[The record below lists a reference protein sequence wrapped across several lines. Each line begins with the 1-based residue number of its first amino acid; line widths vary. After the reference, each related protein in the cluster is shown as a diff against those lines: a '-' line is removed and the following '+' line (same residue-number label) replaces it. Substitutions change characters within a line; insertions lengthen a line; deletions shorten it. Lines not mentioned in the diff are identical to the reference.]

1 MGYGNDAGPQCSA
14 IRTCFC
20 GFECV
25 KCLPGTYSKG
35 GTLKEGRSP
44 KRNHDITCKKC
55 PQDRPYTLNDK
66 ARSSIDSCT
75 NNKYGVDCSHEM
87 NGIIEGLLPPEIYTR
102 KSDFCE
108 EDLTRKECEQQA
120 EAAGAKFSYYNKYNY
135 VPPGCTRDVNGDY
148 TFNDQV
154 YHRRECGFRESSAYL
169 TPGQGNCICKT
180 RKCGACPSG
189 HGPIPHAIYGHECT
203 ICPVDTFSS
212 GGKACERCPE
222 GLNTNNKEGQ
232 SSCEGISKA
241 SAAKFDKI
249 FEILDEQKEKTNDL
263 SIKNSRLWQKEQIRL
278 QHDKLL
284 QDRKSK
290 DDAIE
295 KDFCKKERED
305 GTIIFP
311 AIEISTEIE
320 KIEDT
325 TCIDTNRDELL
336 KSFCSFTS
344 DIDNLFQIQGIKKEA
359 KSFWPNICCKERSD
373 KTLEACKDPTGKIER
388 RDIIPFALSQG
399 GDYSRHNLYAEVV
412 DSIKKNGYIH
422 EGMLALI
429 KSLESINTLQK
440 DTVKKSIDAF
450 FDEVSL
456 CGPRIVDNPVNDEHK
471 LCELFIPYH
480 HSMKSF
486 YNVLANLYINPIPAQ
501 QASSFLETMETSL
514 RKRQLI
520 TNRVGKKNNMQQI
533 MQAKPKISTTD
544 LAKAQC
550 VHSKGGSK
558 WTKEELKH
566 KKELFCTGYK
576 HLDLSNK
583 EIKNIAIHY
592 LKHDL
597 PSYDDKQMFTMANT
611 LRYHIEDG
619 SCPAAPLFTAKDISI
634 EQVNMD
640 TLGKEKDWVAVIQ
653 LNSKDE
659 NGYLQS
665 ELPNC
670 QSSDYLIGAKVT
682 VKVYADTDRCCDG
695 LKDYKKCKSKVW
707 CTKENL
713 IKFQDKDHHHYSKD
727 LSLEGTQYRIESLY
741 GGKRRRRLFRS
752 HGSGC

>member
-1 MGYGNDAGPQCSA
+1 
-14 IRTCFC
+14 
-20 GFECV
+20 
-25 KCLPGTYSKG
+25 
-35 GTLKEGRSP
+35 
-44 KRNHDITCKKC
+44 
-55 PQDRPYTLNDK
+55 
-66 ARSSIDSCT
+66 
-75 NNKYGVDCSHEM
+75 M

-222 GLNTNNKEGQ
+222 GLNTNNKKGQ

-429 KSLESINTLQK
+429 NSLPSINKSQK
-440 DTVKKSIDAF
+440 DTIKKSIDAF

-456 CGPRIVDNPVNDEHK
+456 CGPRIVNMPSAKDKTK
-471 LCELFIPYH
+471 LCELFIPYRH
-480 HSMKSF
+480 TMSTF
-486 YNVLANLYINPIPAQ
+486 YNVLANLYVDPMPAQ

-514 RKRQLI
+514 RKRQFI
-520 TNRVGKKNNMQQI
+520 ANRVGKKNNMQQI
-533 MQAKPKISTTD
+533 MQAKPKMSTSDVAT
-544 LAKAQC
+544 AQC
-550 VHSKGGSK
+550 VHSTGGSK
-558 WTKEELKH
+558 WTKEELKRQ
-566 KKELFCTGYK
+566 KKTIL
-576 HLDLSNK
+576 HW
-583 EIKNIAIHY
+583 I
-592 LKHDL
+592 
-597 PSYDDKQMFTMANT
+597 
-611 LRYHIEDG
+611 
-619 SCPAAPLFTAKDISI
+619 
-634 EQVNMD
+634 
-640 TLGKEKDWVAVIQ
+640 
-653 LNSKDE
+653 
-659 NGYLQS
+659 
-665 ELPNC
+665 
-670 QSSDYLIGAKVT
+670 
-682 VKVYADTDRCCDG
+682 
-695 LKDYKKCKSKVW
+695 
-707 CTKENL
+707 
-713 IKFQDKDHHHYSKD
+713 
-727 LSLEGTQYRIESLY
+727 
-741 GGKRRRRLFRS
+741 
-752 HGSGC
+752 